1 MKAIDLETIGKYL
14 KDNDIKPSEALE
26 IIKKSVE
33 INPNNQRSVW
43 KAMRMRLYIQERL
56 EEHKKGLLG
65 KKAETVRRIIS
76 KPEYRTM
83 ADAAKENPQRA
94 FKNFNH
100 LITDPR
106 QKHFFK
112 IKNFNG
118 ILSIKGLTE
127 ELLATIK

>member
-1 MKAIDLETIGKYL
+1 MKAIDLQTIGKYL
-14 KDNDIKPSEALE
+14 RENDMKPGEALE

-43 KAMRMRLYIQERL
+43 KAMRLQMYIQERL

-65 KKAETVRRIIS
+65 KKAETVRRVIS
-76 KPEYRTM
+76 KGNYQRLAKTFNEIPE
-83 ADAAKENPQRA
+83 RA

-106 QKHFFK
+106 QQHFFK
-112 IKNFNG
+112 LKNFK
-118 ILSIKGLTE
+118 IKGQTKDLLT
-127 ELLATIK
+127 TIK

>member
-1 MKAIDLETIGKYL
+1 MKAIDLQTIGKYL
-14 KDNDIKPSEALE
+14 RENDMKPSEALE

-43 KAMRMRLYIQERL
+43 KAMRLQMYIQERL

-65 KKAETVRRIIS
+65 KKADTVRRVIE
-76 KPEYRTM
+76 KPNYKRL
-83 ADAAKENPQRA
+83 AKTFHENPHKA

-106 QKHFFK
+106 QQHFFK
-112 IKNFNG
+112 IKNFK
-118 ILSIKGLTE
+118 IKGLTND
-127 ELLATIK
+127 LLTTIK

>member
-1 MKAIDLETIGKYL
+1 MKDIDLQTIGRYL
-14 KDNDIKPSEALE
+14 RENDMKPSDALE

-43 KAMRMRLYIQERL
+43 KAMRLQMYIQERL

-65 KKAETVRRIIS
+65 KKAETVRRVIS
-76 KPEYRTM
+76 KGNYQRLAKTFNETPE
-83 ADAAKENPQRA
+83 RA

-106 QKHFFK
+106 QQHFFK
-112 IKNFNG
+112 VKNFN
-118 ILSIKGLTE
+118 IKGLTND
-127 ELLATIK
+127 LLTTIK

>member
-1 MKAIDLETIGKYL
+1 
-14 KDNDIKPSEALE
+14 
-26 IIKKSVE
+26 
-33 INPNNQRSVW
+33 
-43 KAMRMRLYIQERL
+43 MRMRLYIQERL

-76 KPEYRTM
+76 KPIYRKM

-118 ILSIKGLTE
+118 KI
-127 ELLATIK
+127 

>member
-1 MKAIDLETIGKYL
+1 MKAIDLQTIGKYL
-14 KDNDIKPSEALE
+14 KENDMKPSEALE

-43 KAMRMRLYIQERL
+43 KAMRLQMYIQERL

-65 KKAETVRRIIS
+65 KKAETVRRVIS
-76 KPEYRTM
+76 KGNYQRLAKTFNETPE
-83 ADAAKENPQRA
+83 RA

-106 QKHFFK
+106 QQHFFK
-112 IKNFNG
+112 VKNFN
-118 ILSIKGLTE
+118 IKGLTND
-127 ELLATIK
+127 LLTTLK

>member
-1 MKAIDLETIGKYL
+1 MKAIDLQTIGKYL
-14 KDNDIKPSEALE
+14 RENDMTPGEALE

-43 KAMRMRLYIQERL
+43 KAMRLQMYIQERL

-65 KKAETVRRIIS
+65 KKAETVRRVIS
-76 KPEYRTM
+76 KGNYQRLAKTFNETPE
-83 ADAAKENPQRA
+83 RA

-106 QKHFFK
+106 QQHFFK
-112 IKNFNG
+112 VKNFN
-118 ILSIKGLTE
+118 IKGLTND
-127 ELLATIK
+127 LLTTLK

>member
-1 MKAIDLETIGKYL
+1 MKAIDLQTIGKYL
-14 KDNDIKPSEALE
+14 RENDMKPGEALE

-43 KAMRMRLYIQERL
+43 KAMRLQMYIQERL

-65 KKAETVRRIIS
+65 KKAETVRRVIS
-76 KPEYRTM
+76 KGNYQRLAKTFNETPE
-83 ADAAKENPQRA
+83 RA

-106 QKHFFK
+106 QQHFFK
-112 IKNFNG
+112 VKNFN
-118 ILSIKGLTE
+118 IKGLTND
-127 ELLATIK
+127 LLTTLK

>member
-1 MKAIDLETIGKYL
+1 MKAIDLQTIGKYL
-14 KDNDIKPSEALE
+14 RENDMKPGEALE

-43 KAMRMRLYIQERL
+43 KAMRLQMYIQERL

-65 KKAETVRRIIS
+65 KKAATVRRVIS
-76 KPEYRTM
+76 KGNYQRLAKTFNETPE
-83 ADAAKENPQRA
+83 RA

-106 QKHFFK
+106 QQHFFK
-112 IKNFNG
+112 VKNFN
-118 ILSIKGLTE
+118 IKGLTND
-127 ELLATIK
+127 LLTTLK

>member
-1 MKAIDLETIGKYL
+1 MKAIDLQTIGKYL
-14 KDNDIKPSEALE
+14 RENDMKPSEALE

-43 KAMRMRLYIQERL
+43 KAMRMQMYIQERL

-65 KKAETVRRIIS
+65 KKAETVRRVIR
-76 KPEYRTM
+76 KGNYQRLAETFNERPE
-83 ADAAKENPQRA
+83 RA

-106 QKHFFK
+106 QQHFFK
-112 IKNFNG
+112 VKNFK
-118 ILSIKGLTE
+118 IKGLTND
-127 ELLATIK
+127 LLTTIK